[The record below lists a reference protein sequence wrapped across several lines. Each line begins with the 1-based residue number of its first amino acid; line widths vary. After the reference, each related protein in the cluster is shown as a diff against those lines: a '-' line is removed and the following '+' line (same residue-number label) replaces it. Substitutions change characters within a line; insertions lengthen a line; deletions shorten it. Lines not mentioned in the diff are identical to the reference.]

1 VLAILDGV
9 MGGMAGVLCRPY
21 IENKKAIEK
30 EKEKKKKKKEKRKRD
45 T

>member
-1 VLAILDGV
+1 

-21 IENKKAIEK
+21 IEQEIDRKR
-30 EKEKKKKKKEKRKRD
+30 KEKKKKKKEKRKRD